1 MDSKDSKKNFKE
13 CLCIAPQTNTYQCDF
28 YSKNG
33 FAICCNKV
41 NSETDNIIKEIKH
54 IKEDNIYLI
63 LENLNILEKRSF
75 YEIILKKN
83 KNIKIK
89 TNNSLF
95 LETLCSIKNN
105 NVQYNQAANFLTLQI
120 PYNHISIIKN
130 ADIDIL
136 SVLKNNNIEHDVFI
150 KLEIEIFK
158 SFSVLDKFRANLLET
173 AKEQSPNNILLKE
186 TNDRLSVNIDALC
199 NALAK
204 IIEEFYTQYKE
215 YLSTNN
221 LINKIN
227 KYGEQEIHSYI
238 QENIKPAMEKIENY
252 ILSYTEKKEKYLFT
266 KLIIAS
272 IMYPIDLL
280 LIGIGIA
287 TTPMGVGSV
296 LISLGVAKLSY
307 TYSLIDLYISNKE
320 TSKEQ
325 LEINNL
331 LSDLYFT
338 VLLQSFGNSI
348 KPLMEYEYKIRGNY
362 VYTENSISIYSSY
375 NPLNIYK
382 NNDIRT
388 YNINYK
394 YNKDIQKDSTFSSVF
409 NEIYIENENT
419 GKNLKQI
426 HDRFI
431 ELYQEKKDKIFNK
444 SIDNLSQILYI
455 ETPLYTTPL
464 LSHYLNNK
472 INSNMHKK
480 VSEYCNVIIFTNS
493 LLSGQSP
500 SVTQELTNKL
510 SINPTYHISYS
521 TGAEDYKRNYG
532 MYDYADY
539 DLMINKVQEETSKIY
554 PMFFSCFKY
563 TGKTNY
569 IDNILSNIEK
579 IYNEYVALFNSMK
592 NKVESWKIK
601 YIEERQRMLEDEK
614 FRFFY
619 KQNYLEYNKKIP
631 FIKKHIIHC
640 FAYYNDMVAHIQTY
654 FILDDEL
661 NIHLNNL
668 FNLTMTAYQS
678 ISYFYTNEQLDE
690 YDMYEEYKDFIKDQ
704 IQEFLDTL
712 IGNCEKEFAKITEIN
727 QQHRMEF
734 KNYKKIMYP
743 FILINFNIYDKYYE
757 YFNNLYI
764 STYDFITYRNKTIA
778 NIKLNHDKLSYNDI
792 IFIKI
797 SEKIFDL
804 SLIILKNII
813 FSILF
818 YSDITHSRIQLLH
831 YDKVK
836 ENNLEDTFEYGI
848 IYNFLNQQGV
858 HVRSS
863 FTLELY
869 NIIKKYM
876 TYEVFKKHVPNEYLV
891 DENKYNEC
899 KEYVLNIITINH
911 TNIRDTADSQTFQS
925 TLIYLYDFIL
935 DHFKFNPEYINHN
948 DVISEQEIN
957 IDIESIDIFTEILL
971 NADTIYEIN
980 EEINLKGLSSGA
992 KKGAK
997 IGVKT
1002 VGNYLFGALLDEV
1015 LQWIYDIPD
1024 KEVLK
1029 KYINLYNYMHLDDK
1043 FLPPHTVINQ
1053 HTVCMP
1059 IDIINNF
1066 SIFDNKAVLFGDKNM
1081 DINSLINAYSLY
1093 ANINDTDIA
1102 KSIFKERMKTY
1113 LTGINVTDLDNV
1125 LLTEYKD
1132 KYNGSSI
1139 HGAGASKAWDYIA
1152 KEHKNQKKDE
1162 PLNINIET
1170 IKNMLG
1176 LKDEKLSNISDNN
1189 DIEINGNNQE
1199 SDESIDTPATTVA
1212 KSFYQAVCFAEGY
1225 KPDFDLV
1232 PKKIKAVQSDNKKM
1246 EKRNSSFTESLHEIA
1261 RQNLRSAYMQVDDK
1275 KFKDENINDKIL
1287 VNQQP
1292 FIGIITLWVLP
1303 QNIIEG

>member
-1 MDSKDSKKNFKE
+1 MENKYSNKNFKE
-13 CLCIAPQTNTYQCDF
+13 CICIAPQTNTYQCDF

-33 FAICCNKV
+33 FAVHCNKV
-41 NSETDNIIKEIKH
+41 NSETENIIKEIKH

-63 LENLNILEKRSF
+63 LENLNILEKREF

-95 LETLCSIKNN
+95 LEILCSIKNN

-136 SVLKNNNIEHDVFI
+136 SVLKNNNIEHGVFI
-150 KLEIEIFK
+150 KLEIEIIK
-158 SFSVLDKFRANLLET
+158 SFSVLDKFRVNLLET

-238 QENIKPAMEKIENY
+238 QENIKPAMKKIESY
-252 ILSYTEKKEKYLFT
+252 ILSYTEKKDKFLFA
-266 KLIIAS
+266 KLIFAS
-272 IMYPIDLL
+272 IMLIVDLII
-280 LIGIGIA
+280 IGLGVA
-287 TTPMGVGSV
+287 TTPTGVGPL
-296 LISLGVAKLSY
+296 LISLGIAKLSY
-307 TYSLIDLYISNKE
+307 TSSILDIYTSDKE
-320 TSKEQ
+320 TYKEQ
-325 LEINNL
+325 EEINNL

-362 VYTENSISIYSSY
+362 IYTENSISIYSSY

-382 NNDIRT
+382 NNDIPT

-472 INSNMHKK
+472 INSNMQKK

-500 SVTQELTNKL
+500 SVKQELTNKL

-569 IDNILSNIEK
+569 IDNILSKIEK

-592 NKVESWKIK
+592 NKVESWKIR
-601 YIEERQRMLEDEK
+601 YIEDRQRMLEDEK

-619 KQNYLEYNKKIP
+619 TQINLEYNKKIP
-631 FIKKHIIHC
+631 FIKKHIINY
-640 FAYYNDMVAHIQTY
+640 FAYYNDTIIYIKNYTL
-654 FILDDEL
+654 LDDEL
-661 NIHLNNL
+661 NTHLNNL
-668 FNLTMTAYQS
+668 FNLTMSAYQS

-704 IQEFLDTL
+704 IQEFLDTI

-764 STYDFITYRNKTIA
+764 STYDFISYRNKTIA
-778 NIKLNHDKLSYNDI
+778 NIKLNYDKLSYNDI
-792 IFIKI
+792 IFINI

-804 SLIILKNII
+804 SLNMLKNIV

-935 DHFKFNPEYINHN
+935 DHFKFKPEYINHH

-980 EEINLKGLSSGA
+980 EEIELKVLSSGA

-997 IGVKT
+997 TI
-1002 VGNYLFGALLDEV
+1002 GNYLFGALLDEV

-1024 KEVLK
+1024 KEKLK

-1059 IDIINNF
+1059 IDIINNL

-1199 SDESIDTPATTVA
+1199 SDDSIDTPATTVA

-1232 PKKIKAVQSDNKKM
+1232 PKKIKAVQTDSKIIQ
-1246 EKRNSSFTESLHEIA
+1246 KRNSSFTESLHEIA
-1261 RQNLRSAYMQVDDK
+1261 RQNLRSAYMQVDK
-1275 KFKDENINDKIL
+1275 KEFAGEELSDNIY

>member
-1 MDSKDSKKNFKE
+1 MENKDSNKNFKE
-13 CLCIAPQTNTYQCDF
+13 SICIAHQTNTYQCDF

-33 FAICCNKV
+33 FAVHCNKV
-41 NSETDNIIKEIKH
+41 NSETDNIIKEIKN

-63 LENLNILEKRSF
+63 LENLNILEKREF

-136 SVLKNNNIEHDVFI
+136 SVLKNNNIEHGVFI
-150 KLEIEIFK
+150 KLEIEIIK
-158 SFSVLDKFRANLLET
+158 SFSVLDKFRVNLLET

-199 NALAK
+199 NDLSM
-204 IIEEFYTQYKE
+204 IIHEFYTKYKE

-227 KYGEQEIHSYI
+227 KYGEQEILNYI

-287 TTPMGVGSV
+287 TTPMGVGPL

-464 LSHYLNNK
+464 LSYYLNNK
-472 INSNMHKK
+472 INSNMQKK

-704 IQEFLDTL
+704 IEEFLDKL
-712 IGNCEKEFAKITEIN
+712 INDCKNEFDKLTGIN
-727 QQHRMEF
+727 QRHQMEF
-734 KNYKKIMYP
+734 INYKNTMYP
-743 FILINFNIYDKYYE
+743 FILINFNIHDEYDKYFDNLCKNIY
-757 YFNNLYI
+757 YFLK
-764 STYDFITYRNKTIA
+764 YRDKTIT
-778 NIKLNHDKLSYNDI
+778 NIRLNHNQLSCDAP
-792 IFIKI
+792 IFIKL
-797 SEKIFDL
+797 SEKIFEL
-804 SLIILKNII
+804 SLSLLKNIVLA
-813 FSILF
+813 ILF
-818 YSDITHSRIQLLH
+818 YTDISSRNIKLLND
-831 YDKVK
+831 DKIK
-836 ENNLEDTFEYGI
+836 QNNIEDAFEYGI
-848 IYNFLNQQGV
+848 MYNMLTGV
-858 HVRSS
+858 SINSS
-863 FTLELY
+863 FILELY
-869 NIIKKYM
+869 NIIKNYM
-876 TYEVFKKHVPNEYLV
+876 TYEVFKKYVSTEYLV
-891 DENKYNEC
+891 GENKYNEC

-911 TNIRDTADSQTFQS
+911 KNIENIAGSQRFKS
-925 TLIYLYDFIL
+925 TLIYLYEFIFY
-935 DHFKFNPEYINHN
+935 HFKFNPEYINHN
-948 DVISEQEIN
+948 DVISEQETNITVESKDIATEIFLN
-957 IDIESIDIFTEILL
+957 IDS
-971 NADTIYEIN
+971 IN
-980 EEINLKGLSSGA
+980 EISEEIEFKGLSSGA

-997 IGVKT
+997 KVA
-1002 VGNYLFGALLDEV
+1002 NYFFDALLDEV

-1059 IDIINNF
+1059 IDIINNL

-1113 LTGINVTDLDNV
+1113 LTGMNIKDLDNV

-1139 HGAGASKAWDYIA
+1139 HGAGALKAWDYIA
-1152 KEHKNQKKDE
+1152 KKHKEQKKDE

-1189 DIEINGNNQE
+1189 DIEINGNARMDNK
-1199 SDESIDTPATTVA
+1199 SIDTPATTVA

-1232 PKKIKAVQSDNKKM
+1232 PKKIKAVQTDSKIIQ
-1246 EKRNSSFTESLHEIA
+1246 KRNSSFTESLHEIA

-1303 QNIIEG
+1303 QNLIEG

>member
-1 MDSKDSKKNFKE
+1 
-13 CLCIAPQTNTYQCDF
+13 
-28 YSKNG
+28 
-33 FAICCNKV
+33 
-41 NSETDNIIKEIKH
+41 
-54 IKEDNIYLI
+54 
-63 LENLNILEKRSF
+63 
-75 YEIILKKN
+75 
-83 KNIKIK
+83 
-89 TNNSLF
+89 
-95 LETLCSIKNN
+95 
-105 NVQYNQAANFLTLQI
+105 
-120 PYNHISIIKN
+120 
-130 ADIDIL
+130 
-136 SVLKNNNIEHDVFI
+136 
-150 KLEIEIFK
+150 
-158 SFSVLDKFRANLLET
+158 
-173 AKEQSPNNILLKE
+173 
-186 TNDRLSVNIDALC
+186 
-199 NALAK
+199 
-204 IIEEFYTQYKE
+204 
-215 YLSTNN
+215 
-221 LINKIN
+221 
-227 KYGEQEIHSYI
+227 
-238 QENIKPAMEKIENY
+238 
-252 ILSYTEKKEKYLFT
+252 
-266 KLIIAS
+266 
-272 IMYPIDLL
+272 
-280 LIGIGIA
+280 
-287 TTPMGVGSV
+287 
-296 LISLGVAKLSY
+296 
-307 TYSLIDLYISNKE
+307 
-320 TSKEQ
+320 
-325 LEINNL
+325 
-331 LSDLYFT
+331 
-338 VLLQSFGNSI
+338 
-348 KPLMEYEYKIRGNY
+348 MEYEYKIRGNY

-382 NNDIRT
+382 NNDMPT

-394 YNKDIQKDSTFSSVF
+394 YNEDIQKDSTFSSVF

-431 ELYQEKKDKIFNK
+431 EIYQDKKDKIFND
-444 SIDNLSQILYI
+444 SINNLYKILYI

-464 LSHYLNNK
+464 LSYYLSNK
-472 INSNMHKK
+472 IDSNMNKNITN
-480 VSEYCNVIIFTNS
+480 YCNVIIFTNS
-493 LLSGQSP
+493 LLSGKSP
-500 SVTQELTNKL
+500 SVKQELTNKL
-510 SINPTYHISYS
+510 KVNPIYHISFGA
-521 TGAEDYKRNYG
+521 GAEDYKRNYG
-532 MYDYADY
+532 MHDYADY

-563 TGKTNY
+563 AEKTNY

-592 NKVESWKIK
+592 NKVESWKIR
-601 YIEERQRMLEDEK
+601 YIEDRLVTLEFENFD
-614 FRFFY
+614 FLRW
-619 KQNYLEYNKKIP
+619 QNHLEYNKKIP
-631 FIKKHIIHC
+631 FIKKHIINY
-640 FAYYNDMVAHIQTY
+640 FAYYSDTIIYIKNYTL
-654 FILDDEL
+654 LDDEL
-661 NIHLNNL
+661 NTHLNNL

-690 YDMYEEYKDFIKDQ
+690 YDMYEDYKGFIKDQ
-704 IQEFLDTL
+704 IQEFLDTI
-712 IGNCEKEFAKITEIN
+712 IGNCEKEFGKITEIN

-804 SLIILKNII
+804 SLIILKNIV

-818 YSDITHSRIQLLH
+818 YTDITSSNIKFLH
-831 YDKVK
+831 YDIIK

-858 HVRSS
+858 HVKSS

-869 NIIKKYM
+869 NIIKTYM
-876 TYEVFKKHVPNEYLV
+876 TYEVFKKHTPSDLV
-891 DENKYNEC
+891 DENRYNEC
-899 KEYVLNIITINH
+899 KEYVLNIITINYK
-911 TNIRDTADSQTFQS
+911 NIRDTADSQTFQS
-925 TLIYLYDFIL
+925 TLIYLYEFIL
-935 DHFKFNPEYINHN
+935 DHFKFKPEYINHH
-948 DVISEQEIN
+948 DVISEQETNITVESKDIANEIFLN
-957 IDIESIDIFTEILL
+957 IDSI
-971 NADTIYEIN
+971 NEIN
-980 EEINLKGLSSGA
+980 EEIDLKGLSSGA

-997 IGVKT
+997 TI
-1002 VGNYLFGALLDEV
+1002 GNYLFGALLDEV

-1024 KEVLK
+1024 KEKLK

-1059 IDIINNF
+1059 IDIVNNF

-1081 DINSLINAYSLY
+1081 DINSLINSYSLY
-1093 ANINDTDIA
+1093 ANINDADTA
-1102 KSIFKERMKTY
+1102 KFIFKERIKTY

-1125 LLTEYKD
+1125 LLKEYKD

-1232 PKKIKAVQSDNKKM
+1232 PKKIKAVQTDSKVIQ
-1246 EKRNSSFTESLHEIA
+1246 KRNSSFTESLHEIA

-1275 KFKDENINDKIL
+1275 KFKDEYLKKQIS

>member
-33 FAICCNKV
+33 FTICSNKV
-41 NSETDNIIKEIKH
+41 NSETENIIKEIKH

-120 PYNHISIIKN
+120 PLNHILLIRN
-130 ADIDIL
+130 TDIDIL
-136 SVLKNNNIEHDVFI
+136 SVLKNNNLKNGNFI
-150 KLEIEIFK
+150 KLEIEIIK
-158 SFSVLDKFRANLLET
+158 SFSVLDKFRVNLLET

-199 NALAK
+199 KDLSV
-204 IIEEFYTQYKE
+204 IIHEFYIQYKE

-238 QENIKPAMEKIENY
+238 QENIKPAMKKIESY
-252 ILSYTEKKEKYLFT
+252 ILSYTEKKDKFLFA
-266 KLIIAS
+266 KLIFGS
-272 IMYPIDLL
+272 IMFMVDLII
-280 LIGIGIA
+280 IGLGVA
-287 TTPMGVGSV
+287 TTPTGVGPL
-296 LISLGVAKLSY
+296 LISLGIAKLSY
-307 TYSLIDLYISNKE
+307 TSSILDIYTSDKE
-320 TSKEQ
+320 TYKEQ
-325 LEINNL
+325 EEINNL

-382 NNDIRT
+382 NNDMPT

-394 YNKDIQKDSTFSSVF
+394 YNEDIQKDSTFSSVF

-431 ELYQEKKDKIFNK
+431 EIYQDKKDKIFND
-444 SIDNLSQILYI
+444 SINNLYKILYI

-464 LSHYLNNK
+464 LSYYLSNK
-472 INSNMHKK
+472 IDSNMKK
-480 VSEYCNVIIFTNS
+480 NITDYCNVIIFTNS
-493 LLSGQSP
+493 LLSGKSP
-500 SVTQELTNKL
+500 SVKQELTNKL
-510 SINPTYHISYS
+510 KVNPIYHISFGA
-521 TGAEDYKRNYG
+521 GAEDYKRNYG
-532 MYDYADY
+532 MHDYADY

-619 KQNYLEYNKKIP
+619 KQNHLEYNKKIP
-631 FIKKHIIHC
+631 FIKKHIINC
-640 FAYYNDMVAHIQTY
+640 FAYYNDTIIYIKNYTL
-654 FILDDEL
+654 LDDEL

-704 IQEFLDTL
+704 IEEFLDKL
-712 IGNCEKEFAKITEIN
+712 INDCKNEFDKLTGIN
-727 QQHRMEF
+727 QRHQMEF
-734 KNYKKIMYP
+734 INYKNTMYP
-743 FILINFNIYDKYYE
+743 FILINFNIHDEYDKYFDNLCKNIY
-757 YFNNLYI
+757 YFLK
-764 STYDFITYRNKTIA
+764 YRDKTIT
-778 NIKLNHDKLSYNDI
+778 NIRLNHNQLSCDAP
-792 IFIKI
+792 IFIKL
-797 SEKIFDL
+797 SEKIFEL
-804 SLIILKNII
+804 SLSLLKNIVLA
-813 FSILF
+813 ILF
-818 YSDITHSRIQLLH
+818 YTDISSRNIKLLND
-831 YDKVK
+831 DKIK
-836 ENNLEDTFEYGI
+836 QNNIEDAFEYGI
-848 IYNFLNQQGV
+848 MYNMLTGV
-858 HVRSS
+858 SINSS
-863 FTLELY
+863 FILELY
-869 NIIKKYM
+869 NIIKNYM
-876 TYEVFKKHVPNEYLV
+876 TYEVFKKYVSTEYLV
-891 DENKYNEC
+891 GENKYNEC
-899 KEYVLNIITINH
+899 KKYVLNIITINH
-911 TNIRDTADSQTFQS
+911 KNIENIAGSQRFKS
-925 TLIYLYDFIL
+925 TLIYLYEFIFY
-935 DHFKFNPEYINHN
+935 HFKFNPEYINHN
-948 DVISEQEIN
+948 DVISEQETNIPVESKDIATEIFLN
-957 IDIESIDIFTEILL
+957 IDS
-971 NADTIYEIN
+971 IN
-980 EEINLKGLSSGA
+980 EISEEIEFKGLSSGA

-997 IGVKT
+997 KVA
-1002 VGNYLFGALLDEV
+1002 NYFFDALLDEV

-1024 KEVLK
+1024 KEKLK
-1029 KYINLYNYMHLDDK
+1029 KYINLYNYMHLDNK

-1059 IDIINNF
+1059 IDIINNL

-1125 LLTEYKD
+1125 LLKEYKD

-1139 HGAGASKAWDYIA
+1139 HGAGALKAWDYIA

-1176 LKDEKLSNISDNN
+1176 LKDESLSNISDNR
-1189 DIEINGNNQE
+1189 ETGFNGSKKEYNK
-1199 SDESIDTPATTVA
+1199 SIDTPATTVA

-1232 PKKIKAVQSDNKKM
+1232 PKKIKAVQTDSKIIQ
-1246 EKRNSSFTESLHEIA
+1246 KRNSSFTESLHEIA

-1275 KFKDENINDKIL
+1275 KFKDEYLKKQIS

>member
-704 IQEFLDTL
+704 IEEFLDKL
-712 IGNCEKEFAKITEIN
+712 INDCKNEFDKLTGIN
-727 QQHRMEF
+727 QRHQMEF
-734 KNYKKIMYP
+734 INYKNTMYP
-743 FILINFNIYDKYYE
+743 FILINFNIHDEYDKYFDNLCKNIY
-757 YFNNLYI
+757 YFLK
-764 STYDFITYRNKTIA
+764 YRDKTIT
-778 NIKLNHDKLSYNDI
+778 NIRLNHNQLSCDAP
-792 IFIKI
+792 IFIKL
-797 SEKIFDL
+797 SEKIFEL
-804 SLIILKNII
+804 SLSLLKNIVLA
-813 FSILF
+813 ILF
-818 YSDITHSRIQLLH
+818 YTDISSRNIKLLND
-831 YDKVK
+831 DKIK
-836 ENNLEDTFEYGI
+836 QNNIEDAFEYGI
-848 IYNFLNQQGV
+848 MYNMLTGV
-858 HVRSS
+858 SINSS
-863 FTLELY
+863 FILELY
-869 NIIKKYM
+869 NIIKNYM
-876 TYEVFKKHVPNEYLV
+876 TYEVFKKYVSTEYLV
-891 DENKYNEC
+891 GENKYNEC

-911 TNIRDTADSQTFQS
+911 KNIENIAGSQRFKS
-925 TLIYLYDFIL
+925 TLIYLYEFIL
-935 DHFKFNPEYINHN
+935 DHFKFNPKYINHN
-948 DVISEQEIN
+948 DVISEQETNITVESKDIATEIFLN
-957 IDIESIDIFTEILL
+957 IDS
-971 NADTIYEIN
+971 IN
-980 EEINLKGLSSGA
+980 EISEEIEFKGLSSGA

-997 IGVKT
+997 KVA
-1002 VGNYLFGALLDEV
+1002 NYFFDALLDEV

-1053 HTVCMP
+1053 YTVCMP

-1093 ANINDTDIA
+1093 VNINDTDIA

-1125 LLTEYKD
+1125 LLKEYKD

-1139 HGAGASKAWDYIA
+1139 HGAGALKAWDYIA

-1176 LKDEKLSNISDNN
+1176 LKDEKLSDIPDNK
-1189 DIEINGNNQE
+1189 ETGFNGSKKEYNK
-1199 SDESIDTPATTVA
+1199 SIDTPATTVA

-1232 PKKIKAVQSDNKKM
+1232 PKKIKAVQTDSKIIQ
-1246 EKRNSSFTESLHEIA
+1246 KRNSSFTESLHEIA

-1275 KFKDENINDKIL
+1275 KFKDEYLKKQIS

>member
-1 MDSKDSKKNFKE
+1 MENKDSNKNFKE
-13 CLCIAPQTNTYQCDF
+13 SICIAHQTNTYQCDF

-33 FAICCNKV
+33 FAVHCNKV
-41 NSETDNIIKEIKH
+41 NSETDNIIKEIKN

-63 LENLNILEKRSF
+63 LENLNILEKREF

-120 PYNHISIIKN
+120 PLNHILLIRN
-130 ADIDIL
+130 TDIDIL

-150 KLEIEIFK
+150 KLEIEIFQ

-199 NALAK
+199 NDLSM
-204 IIEEFYTQYKE
+204 IIHEFYTKYKE

-227 KYGEQEIHSYI
+227 KYGEQEILNYI

-287 TTPMGVGSV
+287 TTPMGVGPL

-464 LSHYLNNK
+464 LSYYLNNK
-472 INSNMHKK
+472 INSNMQKK

-532 MYDYADY
+532 MHDYADY

-704 IQEFLDTL
+704 IEEFLDKL
-712 IGNCEKEFAKITEIN
+712 INDCKNEFDKLTGIN
-727 QQHRMEF
+727 QRHQMEF
-734 KNYKKIMYP
+734 INYKNTMYP
-743 FILINFNIYDKYYE
+743 FILINFNIHDEYDKYFDNLCKNIY
-757 YFNNLYI
+757 YFLK
-764 STYDFITYRNKTIA
+764 YRDKTIT
-778 NIKLNHDKLSYNDI
+778 NIRLNHNQLSCDAP
-792 IFIKI
+792 IFIKL
-797 SEKIFDL
+797 SEKIFEL
-804 SLIILKNII
+804 SLSLLKNIVLA
-813 FSILF
+813 ILF
-818 YSDITHSRIQLLH
+818 YTDISSRNIKLLND
-831 YDKVK
+831 DKIK
-836 ENNLEDTFEYGI
+836 QNNIEDAFEYGI
-848 IYNFLNQQGV
+848 MYNMLTGV
-858 HVRSS
+858 SINSS
-863 FTLELY
+863 FILELY
-869 NIIKKYM
+869 NIIKNYM
-876 TYEVFKKHVPNEYLV
+876 TYEVFKKYVSTEYLV
-891 DENKYNEC
+891 GENKYNEC

-911 TNIRDTADSQTFQS
+911 KNIENIAGSQRFKS
-925 TLIYLYDFIL
+925 TLIYLYEFIFY
-935 DHFKFNPEYINHN
+935 HFKFNPEYINHN
-948 DVISEQEIN
+948 DVISEQETNITVESKDIATEIFLN
-957 IDIESIDIFTEILL
+957 IDS
-971 NADTIYEIN
+971 IN
-980 EEINLKGLSSGA
+980 EISEEIEFKGLSSGA

-997 IGVKT
+997 KVA
-1002 VGNYLFGALLDEV
+1002 NYFFDALLDEV

-1059 IDIINNF
+1059 IDIINNL

-1125 LLTEYKD
+1125 LLKEYKD

-1139 HGAGASKAWDYIA
+1139 HGAGALKAWDYIA

-1189 DIEINGNNQE
+1189 DIEINGNARMDNK
-1199 SDESIDTPATTVA
+1199 SIDTPATTVA

-1232 PKKIKAVQSDNKKM
+1232 PKKIKAVQTDSKIIQ
-1246 EKRNSSFTESLHEIA
+1246 KRNSSFTESLHEIA
-1261 RQNLRSAYMQVDDK
+1261 RQNLRSAYMQVDSK
-1275 KFKDENINDKIL
+1275 KFDSEKFQKYSS